1 MNDLTLVRFSGHEGI
16 ADVATL
22 EGSFGSIKPQLALAV
37 VLVGSVTGET
47 VVRENRPDIPI
58 EIDLSKKPTCPQD
71 NGDQLEDC
79 LLYTSDAADE

>member
-58 EIDLSKKPTCPQD
+58 EIDLSKKPTGGLRNILSSLAPCQRD
-71 NGDQLEDC
+71 AMED
-79 LLYTSDAADE
+79 